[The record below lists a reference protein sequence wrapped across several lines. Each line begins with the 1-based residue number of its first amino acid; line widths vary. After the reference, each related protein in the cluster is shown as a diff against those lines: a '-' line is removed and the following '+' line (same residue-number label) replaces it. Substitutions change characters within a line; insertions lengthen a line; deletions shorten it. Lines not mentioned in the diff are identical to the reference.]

1 MSDSISVIDFS
12 YKAIVLFVKESSF
25 TYFCELNNISC

>member
-12 YKAIVLFVKESSF
+12 YKAIVLFAKESGSI
-25 TYFCELNNISC
+25 YFCPLNNVTC

>member
-1 MSDSISVIDFS
+1 MSKCILVIDFS

-25 TYFCELNNISC
+25 TYFCPLNNVIC

>member
-1 MSDSISVIDFS
+1 MCESILAIDFS

-25 TYFCELNNISC
+25 ASILQDEKSQC

>member
-1 MSDSISVIDFS
+1 MSKSILAIDFS
-12 YKAIVLFVKESSF
+12 YKAIVLFVRESRF

>member
-1 MSDSISVIDFS
+1 MSKSILAIDFS

-25 TYFCELNNISC
+25 TYFVN

>member
-1 MSDSISVIDFS
+1 MCESILAIDFS

-25 TYFCELNNISC
+25 TYFCKLNNISC

>member
-1 MSDSISVIDFS
+1 MCECILVIDFS